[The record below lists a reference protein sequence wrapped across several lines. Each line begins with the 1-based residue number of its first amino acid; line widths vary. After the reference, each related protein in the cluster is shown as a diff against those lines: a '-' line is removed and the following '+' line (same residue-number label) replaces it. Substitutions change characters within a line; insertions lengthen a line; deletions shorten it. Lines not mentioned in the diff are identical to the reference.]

1 MLELGLE
8 VANSPG
14 GVRQCLLASPQLFL
28 CQLERQFSCAQV
40 GFSLRDGR
48 LVADECLEPTGVSQ
62 GRLLGLLILFSGQQF
77 GYQVGVRSD
86 RNGCHQI
93 VERPFTFL
101 GLQQRFADLGERVPD
116 PFSPIGQRQPFRLQL
131 HAGGLRGEFPLACQQ
146 SVPLSDG
153 LVAFLRLFK
162 RLSGGVKL
170 LRRGFHLVFEH
181 IGLISEDAQPGSGE
195 FGQAAEFLIVH
206 QVVELDLLRDLLA
219 SDLGLVVP
227 GHLAEVGCRLPHI
240 ADCLVDCAPLVGGH
254 LGEPVRDA
262 LVEFGAEDVLKYA
275 APVFGLR
282 LEEGRELALREHD
295 RLGEL

>member
-1 MLELGLE
+1 M
-8 VANSPG
+8 
-14 GVRQCLLASPQLFL
+14 
-28 CQLERQFSCAQV
+28 
-40 GFSLRDGR
+40 
-48 LVADECLEPTGVSQ
+48 
-62 GRLLGLLILFSGQQF
+62 
-77 GYQVGVRSD
+77 
-86 RNGCHQI
+86 
-93 VERPFTFL
+93 
-101 GLQQRFADLGERVPD
+101 
-116 PFSPIGQRQPFRLQL
+116 
-131 HAGGLRGEFPLACQQ
+131 
-146 SVPLSDG
+146 
-153 LVAFLRLFK
+153 
-162 RLSGGVKL
+162 